1 MRRDCLCNVTTIG
14 PERKLAKSDTDA
26 DIDLWFQAG
35 NSLSFVSL
43 PIHMLPPIGTDF
55 VWCDIVQ

>member
-1 MRRDCLCNVTTIG
+1 MSFTTIG
-14 PERKLAKSDTDA
+14 AERVLAKSDNRA
-26 DIDLWFQAG
+26 DIDLCFQAG

-43 PIHMLPPIGTDF
+43 PIHMLPPIGTDL